1 MMNTHAIRLD
11 SDLIPLNLST
21 EADFQSRN
29 CTNEQIILRH
39 VLTYGLGKY
48 WACAICTLLTDSETR
63 SSVMQTQV
71 RRLIEYLKKREAGE
85 RIEEEELDFSNVLQG
100 TQQATT
106 PLTVTYVTKNRM
118 NEEQRT
124 KTITDSVF
132 CRATPRIATEAGR
145 QCVRPGEVRL

>member
-1 MMNTHAIRLD
+1 
-11 SDLIPLNLST
+11 
-21 EADFQSRN
+21 
-29 CTNEQIILRH
+29 
-39 VLTYGLGKY
+39 
-48 WACAICTLLTDSETR
+48 
-63 SSVMQTQV
+63 MQTQV

-118 NEEQRT
+118 NEEEQRT

-132 CRATPRIATEAGR
+132 AVLPPELLLKLGDNAFDPEKYGYDLFEQIMYCTNVKDADELYDALHQSERRNTMKGPRRSSTN
-145 QCVRPGEVRL
+145 